1 MSSVFG
7 KIFFSINIMCVD
19 NAQKG
24 YKMEHLDK
32 FQQVLDSLK
41 SDGKYRVFNDILRE
55 CGDFPKAI
63 WYSKYAIKQ
72 ITNWCS
78 NDYLGMG
85 QHQFVL
91 DAMKT
96 ALETAGAG
104 SGGTRNIS
112 GTTHYH
118 VALEAEIAKL
128 HKKESALL
136 FTSAFNANE
145 TTLETIAKV
154 IPDITFIS
162 DSKNHSSIIQGIRHS
177 RANKV
182 IWSHN
187 DVEELELKLQQIPG
201 PKMVVFESV
210 YSMDGDISPL
220 KEIVELSKK
229 YNALTYLD
237 EVHAVGLYGDTG
249 GGISDLSGV
258 EDVDIVNGTL
268 AKAFGVQGG
277 YIASKTP
284 FIDAI
289 RSLAP
294 AFIFTTSLSPVLC
307 AGALASIRYVKEH
320 PNLRVSIMER
330 ANTLKNKFKSAGIP
344 IMENPSHIVPVMIND
359 AVKCKQISDDLLYK
373 DGIYVQPINYPTV
386 DVGTERLRFTPTP
399 NHTDAMM
406 DDLVDKLLVVLER
419 HEII

>member
-1 MSSVFG
+1 M
-7 KIFFSINIMCVD
+7 INI
-19 NAQKG
+19 K
-24 YKMEHLDK
+24 K
-32 FQQVLDSLK
+32 FEEVIDQLK
-41 SDGKYRVFNDILRE
+41 SDGKYRVFNDILRD
-55 CGDFPKAI
+55 CGDFPNAI
-63 WYSKYAIKQ
+63 WYSKYAIKK
-72 ITNWCS
+72 IVNWCS

-91 DAMKT
+91 DAMRT
-96 ALETAGAG
+96 ALDTAGAG

-145 TTLETIAKV
+145 TTLETIAKI

-187 DVEELELKLQQIPG
+187 DLEELELKLKQIKG
-201 PKMVVFESV
+201 TKMVVFESV
-210 YSMDGDISPL
+210 YSMDGDISPI
-220 KEIVELSKK
+220 KEIVKLCKK
-229 YNALTYLD
+229 YDALTYLD
-237 EVHAVGLYGDTG
+237 EVHGVGLYGKNG
-249 GGISDLSGV
+249 GGVTERDNI
-258 EDVDIVNGTL
+258 DVDIVNGTL

-320 PNLRVSIMER
+320 PNLRDEIMDR
-330 ANTLKNKFKSAGIP
+330 ATTLKDKFKSAGIP
-344 IMENPSHIVPVMIND
+344 VLDNPSHIVPVMIGD

-399 NHTDAMM
+399 NHTNAMM
-406 DDLVDKLLVVLER
+406 DELVDKLLVVLER
-419 HEII
+419 HKIL

>member
-1 MSSVFG
+1 MADFFT
-7 KIFFSINIMCVD
+7 KILINIIYAD
-19 NAQKG
+19 NEHI
-24 YKMEHLDK
+24 MEHLDK
-32 FQQVLDSLK
+32 FEQILKQLK

-55 CGDFPKAI
+55 RGEFPNAI
-63 WYSKYAIKQ
+63 WYSKYAIKK

-91 DAMKT
+91 DAMRT

-128 HKKESALL
+128 HKTESALL

-187 DVEELELKLQQIPG
+187 DLEKLELVLQQVQG

-210 YSMDGDISPL
+210 YSMDGDIAPI
-220 KEIVELSKK
+220 KDIVELAKK

-237 EVHAVGLYGDTG
+237 EVHAVGLYGQNG
-249 GGISDLSGV
+249 GGITERDNV
-258 EDVDIVNGTL
+258 EVDIVNGTL

-320 PNLRVSIMER
+320 PNLRESIMER
-330 ANTLKNKFKSAGIP
+330 ATSLKEKFRSAGIP
-344 IMENPSHIVPVMIND
+344 ILENPSHIVPVMINN

-399 NHTDAMM
+399 NHTNAMM
-406 DDLVDKLLVVLER
+406 DELVDKLLVVLER

>member
-1 MSSVFG
+1 MLN
-7 KIFFSINIMCVD
+7 IIYAYYWNNMINI
-19 NAQKG
+19 K
-24 YKMEHLDK
+24 K
-32 FQQVLDSLK
+32 FEEVIDQLK
-41 SDGKYRVFNDILRE
+41 SDGKYRVFNDILRD
-55 CGDFPKAI
+55 CGDFPNAI
-63 WYSKYAIKQ
+63 WYSKYAIKK
-72 ITNWCS
+72 IVNWCS

-91 DAMKT
+91 DAMRT
-96 ALETAGAG
+96 ALDTAGAG

-145 TTLETIAKV
+145 TTLETIAKI

-187 DVEELELKLQQIPG
+187 DLQELELKLKQIKG
-201 PKMVVFESV
+201 TKMVVFESV
-210 YSMDGDISPL
+210 YSMDGDISPI
-220 KEIVELSKK
+220 KEIVKLCKK
-229 YNALTYLD
+229 YDALTYLD
-237 EVHAVGLYGDTG
+237 EVHGVGLYGKNG
-249 GGISDLSGV
+249 GGVTERDNI
-258 EDVDIVNGTL
+258 DVDIVNGTL

-320 PNLRVSIMER
+320 PKLRDDIMDR
-330 ANTLKNKFKSAGIP
+330 ATTLKDKFKSAGIP
-344 IMENPSHIVPVMIND
+344 VLDNPSHIVPVMIGD

-399 NHTDAMM
+399 NHTNAMM
-406 DDLVDKLLVVLER
+406 DELVDKLLVVLER
-419 HEII
+419 HKIL

>member
-1 MSSVFG
+1 MLNIIYVYYWNNM
-7 KIFFSINIMCVD
+7 INI
-19 NAQKG
+19 K
-24 YKMEHLDK
+24 K
-32 FQQVLDSLK
+32 FEEVIDQLK
-41 SDGKYRVFNDILRE
+41 TDGKYRVFNDILRD
-55 CGDFPKAI
+55 CGDFPNAI
-63 WYSKYAIKQ
+63 WYSKYAIKK
-72 ITNWCS
+72 IVNWCS

-91 DAMKT
+91 DAMRT
-96 ALETAGAG
+96 ALDTAGAG

-145 TTLETIAKV
+145 TTLETIAKI

-187 DVEELELKLQQIPG
+187 DLQELELKLKQIKG
-201 PKMVVFESV
+201 TKMVVFESV
-210 YSMDGDISPL
+210 YSMDGDISPI
-220 KEIVELSKK
+220 KEIVKLCKK
-229 YNALTYLD
+229 YDALTYLD
-237 EVHAVGLYGDTG
+237 EVHGVGLYGKNG
-249 GGISDLSGV
+249 GGVTERDNV
-258 EDVDIVNGTL
+258 DVDIVNGTL

-320 PNLRVSIMER
+320 PNLRDEIMDR
-330 ANTLKNKFKSAGIP
+330 ANTLKDKFKSAGIP
-344 IMENPSHIVPVMIND
+344 VLDNPSHIVPVMIGD

-399 NHTDAMM
+399 NHTNAMM
-406 DDLVDKLLVVLER
+406 DELVDKLLVVLER
-419 HEII
+419 HKIL

>member
-1 MSSVFG
+1 
-7 KIFFSINIMCVD
+7 
-19 NAQKG
+19 
-24 YKMEHLDK
+24 MEHLDK
-32 FQQVLDSLK
+32 FEQILKQLK

-63 WYSKYAIKQ
+63 WYSKYAISK
-72 ITNWCS
+72 IVNWCS

-118 VALEAEIAKL
+118 VALESEIARL

-187 DVEELELKLQQIPG
+187 DLEKLELLMKPITG

-210 YSMDGDISPL
+210 YSMDGDIAPI
-220 KEIVELSKK
+220 KEIVEICKK
-229 YNALTYLD
+229 HNAMTYLD
-237 EVHAVGLYGDTG
+237 EVHGVGLYGQNG
-249 GGISDLSGV
+249 GGVTERDDV
-258 EDVDIVNGTL
+258 DVDIVNGTL

-320 PNLRVSIMER
+320 PNLRESIHER
-330 ANTLKNKFKSAGIP
+330 ATVLKEKFRSAGIP
-344 IMENPSHIVPVMIND
+344 VMENDSHIVPVLIGD

-399 NHTDAMM
+399 NHSNSMM
-406 DDLVDKLLVVLER
+406 DELVDKLLVVLER
-419 HEII
+419 HKII

>member
-1 MSSVFG
+1 MLN
-7 KIFFSINIMCVD
+7 IIYAYYWNNMINI
-19 NAQKG
+19 K
-24 YKMEHLDK
+24 K
-32 FQQVLDSLK
+32 FEEVIDQLK
-41 SDGKYRVFNDILRE
+41 SDGKYRVFNDILRD
-55 CGDFPKAI
+55 CGDFPNAI
-63 WYSKYAIKQ
+63 WYSKYAIKK
-72 ITNWCS
+72 IVNWCS

-91 DAMKT
+91 DAMRT
-96 ALETAGAG
+96 ALDTAGAG

-145 TTLETIAKV
+145 TTLETIAKI

-187 DVEELELKLQQIPG
+187 DLEELELKLKQIKG
-201 PKMVVFESV
+201 TKMVVFESV
-210 YSMDGDISPL
+210 YSMDGDISPI
-220 KEIVELSKK
+220 KEIVKLCKK
-229 YNALTYLD
+229 YDALTYLD
-237 EVHAVGLYGDTG
+237 EVHGVGLYGENG
-249 GGISDLSGV
+249 GGVTERDKI
-258 EDVDIVNGTL
+258 DVDIVNGTL

-320 PNLRVSIMER
+320 PKLRDDIMDR
-330 ANTLKNKFKSAGIP
+330 ANTLKDKFKSAGIP
-344 IMENPSHIVPVMIND
+344 VLDNPSHIVPVMIGD

-373 DGIYVQPINYPTV
+373 NGIYVQPINYPTV

-399 NHTDAMM
+399 NHTNAMM
-406 DDLVDKLLVVLER
+406 DELVDKLLVVLER
-419 HEII
+419 HKII